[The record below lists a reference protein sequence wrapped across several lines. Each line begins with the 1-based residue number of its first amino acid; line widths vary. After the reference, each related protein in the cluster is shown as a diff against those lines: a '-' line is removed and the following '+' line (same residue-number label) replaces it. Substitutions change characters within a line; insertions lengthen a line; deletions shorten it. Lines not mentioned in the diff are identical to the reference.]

1 LSTDNNYR
9 YTSPYKRE
17 ASVQYIKYGYDRALL
32 DVELNEMQ
40 IIQDEARKSIT
51 RKLLPSGFLELVSK
65 EFSGK
70 PIIYNPNSDLTDML
84 NYIAIAPCRA
94 IVNGM
99 EVDIRGNF
107 SADGYDGYTLI
118 NLGKPPKTGSR
129 EDLIYLEVWLEN
141 LTPADEVTKNGY
153 LNGDKADYTM
163 VDSRINEETS
173 RRCCLRYDIKVA
185 TNIDF
190 STFPNGFGYIN
201 TNNFTSIQ
209 ASVDGKLGYD
219 YNANLVFRPADNAVF
234 KDCEFYKDYNLYV
247 GGRPDYTL
255 KNNSIVG
262 KYVFAIPMFRLK
274 RRNTTAY
281 SLSNFNGSHSAEYTA
296 KDTSSAT
303 YGDLVGQVRPDKLS
317 YDFFN
322 EEDLVDLRH
331 SVSIAEF
338 SPEYYLNKGLKDI
351 LQGKAQT
358 KDTRQMRRVQFGRED
373 VDYTQNSN
381 ACFYVSYNKKS
392 YEPTKMPDYK
402 MPDYICE
409 GAPFTYKDSVSS
421 YGIYLNGKSLIKYLF
436 NDLSANYGTI
446 DFFIQPYWNGYDNT
460 NQTILTIYDLNDN
473 PVFILEK
480 RKSSLI
486 WTQYTNIDSGNSASV
501 MNQIVSDLTTHL
513 MFAKQIYHIRLSWTN
528 DSKINRSLIYLNG
541 TIIGEGTYTG
551 SQLQPAK
558 LVVGKIEELKNDYG
572 CVIEELVAFKSS
584 FDASANNSV
593 YTYIN
598 NTYWPGIPEDF
609 IANKSLIYP
618 SFNSVSNTFADNDII
633 QDNTTMILNAEA
645 DSVTGETKGVFILTP
660 PYQKTITAKPKC
672 YLMSGNTDKDGKI
685 IETKGT
691 WTEDTATNIWTFTA
705 EDTTLKQ
712 IFVVYSITV
721 PGGNGG
727 GDLPNEILAAGIIK
741 DNKIDSEISFA
752 RKGTTELRKVEY
764 ANPAMVSAAT
774 DTAYDKSTTRD
785 TRDCWARLLYYHKS
799 GDGTNHYEIPSHLYG
814 YEVIGVINATNR
826 RIVKLER
833 VPDEKGNDGRYV
845 ITLRNNVLYGDVLE
859 LKIALGG
866 WTFDYETQTK
876 TLVSNIHKTKM
887 ITVNCDGLRNEF
899 IVPCFEPDGNGGV
912 IKAAFNFTDNATNDD
927 GLVTGHT
934 EKYACYVDNLMFPLL
949 QNRNAAGGL
958 IDTYSNQLAEMKI
971 DDSSWGTPF
980 LKITLNW
987 TPTEG
992 TILTIPVLVSYL
1004 PKSSEIMSVWYNYI
1018 PYQGI
1023 LDKNHKSLKRLSN
1036 WKYFMTTLGSGK
1048 ISVKFDENNYYSMNN
1063 VINRL
1068 PGGQSYAYIIDGKN
1082 INFVNNS
1089 ANNKTD
1095 VINKILFL
1103 DSATYATADNDLDS
1117 TFFELDSDFEV
1128 YRNTAGFQDEEL
1140 QFTFNNFKAYL
1151 PDTTDAIAAYSGMAC
1166 LVSDETGQLMVLLL
1180 SNLNNNDNIYKTSQ
1194 EHFVTPLYG
1203 DLFKIQGLPCIKP
1216 EL

>member
-1 LSTDNNYR
+1 MSNDNNYR
-9 YTSPYKRE
+9 YTSAYNNE
-17 ASVQYIKYGYDRALL
+17 ANVQYIKYGYDRALL

-51 RKLLPSGFLELVSK
+51 RKLLPSGFLELTAK
-65 EFSGK
+65 EFSGE

-99 EVDIRGNF
+99 EINIKGNF
-107 SADGYDGYTLI
+107 TADGYDGYTLI
-118 NLGKPPKTGSR
+118 NLGKPPKSGYR

-141 LTPADEVTKNGY
+141 MTPADEITKNGY
-153 LNGDKADYTM
+153 LNGDKANYTM
-163 VDSRINEETS
+163 VDSHINEETS

-190 STFPNGFGYIN
+190 DTFPNGFGYIS

-209 ASVDGKLGYD
+209 AAVNGKLGYD
-219 YNANLVFRPADNAVF
+219 YNANLVFRPADNDIF
-234 KDCEFYKDYNLYV
+234 KNCEFYKDYNLYV
-247 GGRPDYTL
+247 GGRPDYTF

-296 KDTSSAT
+296 ADTSSVT

-322 EEDLVDLRH
+322 KEDLVDIRH

-358 KDTRQMRRVQFGRED
+358 KDTQQMRRVQFGRED
-373 VDYTQNSN
+373 VDYTENTN

-392 YEPTKMPDYK
+392 FEPSKMPDYK
-402 MPDYICE
+402 LPDYICE
-409 GAPFTYKDSVSS
+409 GAALTYKDSVSS
-421 YGIYLNGKSLIKYLF
+421 YGLYLNGKSLIKYLF

-460 NQTILTIYDLNDN
+460 NQTLLTVYDLNDN
-473 PVFILEK
+473 PVFIFEK
-480 RKSSLI
+480 RKGSLI

-501 MNQIVSDLTTHL
+501 MNQVVSDLTTHL

-541 TIIGEGTYTG
+541 NIIGEGTYTG

-572 CVIEELVAFKSS
+572 CVIEELVAFKAS
-584 FDASANNSV
+584 FDVSANNSV

-598 NTYWPGIPEDF
+598 NSYWPGMPEDF

-618 SFNSVSNTFADNDII
+618 SFNSISNTFADNDII
-633 QDNTTMILNAEA
+633 QDNTTTILSSEA
-645 DSVTGETKGVFILTP
+645 DSVTGTTNGTFILKS

-672 YLMSGNTDKDGKI
+672 YLMGGNTDKDGKI
-685 IETKGT
+685 IEAKGD
-691 WTEDTATNIWTFTA
+691 WVEDSVNNTWTFTA
-705 EDTTLKQ
+705 MDTTLKQ
-712 IFVVYSITV
+712 IFVIYSITI

-727 GDLPNEILAAGIIK
+727 GDLPNEILSAGLIK
-741 DNKIDSEISFA
+741 NNKINSEISFA
-752 RKGTTELRKVEY
+752 RKGTTELRQVEY
-764 ANPAMVSAAT
+764 ANPAMVSAAV
-774 DTAYDKSTTRD
+774 DKAFDESTNRNTK
-785 TRDCWARLLYYHKS
+785 DCWARLLYYHKS

-814 YEVIGVINATNR
+814 YEVIGIINATNR

-833 VPDEKGNDGRYV
+833 VPDTNGNDGRYI

-887 ITVNCDGLRNEF
+887 VTVNCDGLRNEF
-899 IVPCFEPDGNGGV
+899 VVPCFEPNGNGGV
-912 IKAAFNFTDNATNDD
+912 LKSVFNFTDNATNDD
-927 GLVTGHT
+927 GQVISKTD
-934 EKYACYVDNLMFPLL
+934 KYACYVDNLMFPLL
-949 QNRNAAGGL
+949 QNRNSAGAL
-958 IDTYSNQLAEMKI
+958 IDTYSNQLAEMTV
-971 DDSSWGTPF
+971 DESSWGTPF
-980 LKITLNW
+980 LKMTLNW
-987 TPTEG
+987 TPPKG
-992 TILTIPVLVSYL
+992 TVLTIPVLISYL
-1004 PKSSEIMSVWYNYI
+1004 PTCDEVMSIWYNYI

-1023 LDKNHKSLKRLSN
+1023 LNKNHKSLKRLSN

-1048 ISVKFDENNYYSMNN
+1048 ISVKFDEENYYSMNN

-1082 INFVNNS
+1082 INLVNNS

-1103 DSATYATADNDLDS
+1103 DNATYATANNDLDS
-1117 TFFELDSDFEV
+1117 TFFELDSDFEI
-1128 YRNTAGFQDEEL
+1128 YRNTSGFQDEEL

-1151 PDTTDAIAAYSGMAC
+1151 PDTSDAIAAYSGMAC
-1166 LVSDETGQLMVLLL
+1166 LVSDETGQLMILLL

-1194 EHFVTPLYG
+1194 EHFITPLYG
-1203 DLFKIQGLPCIKP
+1203 DLFRIKGLPCIKP